1 MESDKYKFSKSL
13 LDIKKH
19 TIFHKF
25 YYFLISYKLFYK
37 NKRYLKYV
45 TLGLVGTIADLGLI
59 LIFVNWLNFFY
70 IPVVVI
76 SDFTKGFINF
86 SLHKKFTFKDDT
98 KTISLKNII
107 LFTRYYFIN
116 IVGVIL
122 VFILIILF
130 VEFLNLSA
138 FWAKVIADLI
148 INFTRFASHKKAV
161 FERGGYK
168 LGE

>member
-1 MESDKYKFSKSL
+1 MESNKYKFSKSL
-13 LDIKKH
+13 LDLKKH
-19 TIFHKF
+19 TFFHRF

-45 TLGLVGTIADLGLI
+45 ILGLVGTIADLGLI
-59 LIFVNWLNFFY
+59 LVFVNWLNIFY
-70 IPVVVI
+70 IPIVVV
-76 SDFTKGFINF
+76 SDFTKGFINY
-86 SLHKKFTFKDDT
+86 SLHKKFTFKDET
-98 KTISLKNII
+98 KTISFRNLK

-122 VFILIILF
+122 VFILIIFF
-130 VEFLNLSA
+130 VEFFNLSA

-148 INFTRFASHKKAV
+148 INFTRFSSHKKVV
-161 FERGGYK
+161 FEKGGYK